1 MVFLMNNVIIKSFH
15 LIFFHIKVIM
25 ATGTVKWFNPNKG
38 FGFIQQDNAS
48 KDVFVHANELN
59 GVYIK
64 EGDKIE
70 FDIID
75 AEKGLSAQNIK
86 TL

>member
-1 MVFLMNNVIIKSFH
+1 MLEH
-15 LIFFHIKVIM
+15 YCLTFFNIKVIM

-38 FGFIQQDNAS
+38 FGFIQQDDAS

>member
-1 MVFLMNNVIIKSFH
+1 MLKKYYLNSFN
-15 LIFFHIKVIM
+15 IKVIM

-38 FGFIQQDNAS
+38 FGFIQQDDAS

>member
-1 MVFLMNNVIIKSFH
+1 
-15 LIFFHIKVIM
+15 M

-75 AEKGLSAQNIK
+75 FRLPP
-86 TL
+86 